1 MSDETTLRGM
11 TSLSF
16 FCYLLDD
23 NSIPKKIKNLARV
36 SRMLLTVIPEPEDVT
51 EELQGFTQEANE
63 CYQISVD
70 NLAGVLKKEAAEV
83 WDTFLERIPPEIQDC
98 IELEGKS

>member
-23 NSIPKKIKNLARV
+23 ESVPQKIKNLARV
-36 SRMLLTVIPEPEDVT
+36 SRMLLTVIPNPEDMT
-51 EELQGFTQEANE
+51 DELQDFKQEADE
-63 CYQISVD
+63 CYQISID
-70 NLAGVLKKEAAEV
+70 ILADVIRKESPKV
-83 WDTFLERIPPEIQDC
+83 WVTFLDRIPSEIQDG
-98 IELEGKS
+98 IALEGKP

>member
-23 NSIPKKIKNLARV
+23 ESVPKKIKNLARV
-36 SRMLLTVIPEPEDVT
+36 SRMLLTAIPEPEDVT
-51 EELQGFTQEANE
+51 DDLLEFMQEANE

-70 NLAGVLKKEAAEV
+70 NLASVLRKEAPKV
-83 WDTFLERIPPEIQDC
+83 WDTFLDRIPQEIQDG
-98 IELEGKS
+98 IELEGKP

>member
-1 MSDETTLRGM
+1 M

-23 NSIPKKIKNLARV
+23 GSIPKKIKNLARV
-36 SRMLLTVIPEPEDVT
+36 SRMLLTVIPSPEDMT
-51 EELQGFTQEANE
+51 EELQDFKQEANE

-70 NLAGVLKKEAAEV
+70 SLVSVIRKEAPEI
-83 WDTFLERIPPEIQDC
+83 WDTFLERIPPEIQDG
-98 IELEGKS
+98 IALEGKP